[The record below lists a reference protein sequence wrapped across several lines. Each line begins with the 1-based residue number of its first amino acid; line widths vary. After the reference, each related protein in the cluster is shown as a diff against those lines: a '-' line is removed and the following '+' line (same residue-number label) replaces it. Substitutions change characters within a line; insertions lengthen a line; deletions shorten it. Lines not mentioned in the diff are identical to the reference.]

1 MKNSEYWAN
10 RMRLLDDALLDTGYD
25 YVQNLEK
32 QYDIAIAE
40 LDKKISAWYQR
51 FMVNNELSY
60 SNAKKLLNSSE
71 LEEFKWTIEQYI
83 SHGIENGISLNWQ
96 KQLENA
102 SARVHI
108 SRLESLKIE
117 LRQQAEELHGSQLK
131 ATESLLGDIY
141 REGYYH
147 TAFEIQKGLGFGW
160 SMQSLNAGT
169 MKKVLARP
177 WTTDMQTFR
186 DRCWTNKEALVN
198 SVNTQL
204 TQMIIRGEAPD
215 KAIKAIA
222 HQFEVS
228 KSKAGRLVMT
238 ESAAFS
244 SAAQKD
250 CFNELGV
257 EEYKIV
263 ETLDKETCPLCGA
276 LDGKV
281 FKMSEYEVGTTAPPF
296 HPWCRGCTAPYFAD
310 MEDWNKIWSAKDE
323 NGKTFT
329 VDGNTTYKEWSKKA
343 LNNSGKSNENA
354 KSPFT
359 NGKDHAII
367 DTKADF
373 SAIVSAQSG
382 MTQSYAQSLEQRFQE
397 GPNTAQRAFTK
408 YVKSNSVADS
418 AYTGTAHFNSVTG
431 KVNMNFANDAVNA
444 RGAGATFFH
453 EHGHYIDY
461 MSKPGTA
468 YASMLSAD
476 FGNLLRSDY
485 TNYVK
490 AVMKAQGIKKTEAYA
505 VISKELL
512 GDITHSVSDL
522 FGGLSK
528 NKCVGNYGHWKT
540 SYWNN
545 PGAVE
550 KEAFA
555 HMYEAQFSA
564 DKYALMKKY
573 FPNALS
579 EFERLLSEVV
589 K

>member
-10 RMRLLDDALLDTGYD
+10 RMRILDDSLLDTSYD

-60 SNAKKLLNSSE
+60 SDAKKLLNSSE
-71 LEEFKWTIEQYI
+71 LEEFKWTVEQYI
-83 SHGIENGISLNWQ
+83 NHGIENGISLSWK

-108 SRLESLKIE
+108 SRLESLKVE
-117 LRQQAEELHGSQLK
+117 LRQQAELLHGSQLK
-131 ATESLLGDIY
+131 ATEDLLGGIY

-147 TAFEIQKGLGFGW
+147 TAFEVQKGLGFGW

-169 MKKVLARP
+169 IKKVLARS
-177 WTTDMQTFR
+177 WTTDGQTFR

-263 ETLDKETCPLCGA
+263 ETLDNETCPLCGA

-310 MEDWNKIWSAKDE
+310 MEDWNKIRSAKDE

-343 LNNSGKSNENA
+343 FNNSGKSNENA

-359 NGKDHAII
+359 NGENRDII
-367 DTKADF
+367 KKNLSYEDWEKADTALTAEAENWEKTLSNDERGCAIDYTSTAYEDINAWLRDGMEYSDDRLENLVNNIDNSIKSF
-373 SAIVSAQSG
+373 DLKQNLSVIRGTSIEALQRMGININNAVGQIYWDPAYISASISKDIALDFALDFASHSG
-382 MTQSYAQSLEQRFQE
+382 GAPALIQFDIPA
-397 GPNTAQRAFTK
+397 
-408 YVKSNSVADS
+408 
-418 AYTGTAHFNSVTG
+418 G
-431 KVNMNFANDAVNA
+431 KG
-444 RGAGATFFH
+444 RGAYVET
-453 EHGHYIDY
+453 I
-461 MSKPGTA
+461 TA
-468 YASMLSAD
+468 
-476 FGNLLRSDY
+476 
-485 TNYVK
+485 
-490 AVMKAQGIKKTEAYA
+490 
-505 VISKELL
+505 
-512 GDITHSVSDL
+512 
-522 FGGLSK
+522 
-528 NKCVGNYGHWKT
+528 
-540 SYWNN
+540 N
-545 PGAVE
+545 PGE
-550 KEAFA
+550 KEFIIPR
-555 HMYEAQFSA
+555 ET
-564 DKYALMKKY
+564 
-573 FPNALS
+573 
-579 EFERLLSEVV
+579 EFEIYESIQNENGLLLKARWKNESN
-589 K
+589 

>member
-10 RMRLLDDALLDTGYD
+10 RMRILDDLLLDTGYE

-51 FMVNNELSY
+51 FMINNELSY
-60 SNAKKLLNSSE
+60 SDAKKLLNSSE
-71 LEEFKWTIEQYI
+71 LEEFRWTIEQYI
-83 SHGIENGISLNWQ
+83 SHGIENGISLSWK

-117 LRQQAEELHGSQLK
+117 LRQQAEALHGSQLK

-147 TAFEIQKGLGFGW
+147 TAFEVQKGLGFGW

-169 MKKVLARP
+169 IKKVLARP

-263 ETLDKETCPLCGA
+263 ETLDNETCPLCGA

-281 FKMSEYEVGTTAPPF
+281 FKMSEYAVGVTAPPF

-310 MEDWNKIWSAKDE
+310 MDGLGERYARDAKTGERYKLPKD
-323 NGKTFT
+323 
-329 VDGNTTYKEWSKKA
+329 TTYQQWKEMQD
-343 LNNSGKSNENA
+343 A
-354 KSPFT
+354 K
-359 NGKDHAII
+359 
-367 DTKADF
+367 
-373 SAIVSAQSG
+373 
-382 MTQSYAQSLEQRFQE
+382 
-397 GPNTAQRAFTK
+397 
-408 YVKSNSVADS
+408 
-418 AYTGTAHFNSVTG
+418 
-431 KVNMNFANDAVNA
+431 
-444 RGAGATFFH
+444 
-453 EHGHYIDY
+453 
-461 MSKPGTA
+461 
-468 YASMLSAD
+468 
-476 FGNLLRSDY
+476 
-485 TNYVK
+485 
-490 AVMKAQGIKKTEAYA
+490 
-505 VISKELL
+505 
-512 GDITHSVSDL
+512 
-522 FGGLSK
+522 
-528 NKCVGNYGHWKT
+528 YGV
-540 SYWNN
+540 
-545 PGAVE
+545 GAVDKMRKMGYNE
-550 KEAFA
+550 
-555 HMYEAQFSA
+555 SA
-564 DKYALMKKY
+564 DKSQFEAYKRRLGADAPKTFEAFQTLKYDNPTAYEDISGYYRYKENNPDSNKGFYNANKAVSAMRTAGTIKTKGTVTAAPKGHSIVEINTHAAERMAERGITQEKVQTIIENADFAIKQRNGTQYAYYTKDGFAVLNNKGVLGTTGPLDESGKKLYDEVMK
-573 FPNALS
+573 NAGNS
-579 EFERLLSEVV
+579 